1 MPTSPRARAV
11 AIGAVL
17 TLAAGLVVAGGF
29 SSQATEGRPIV
40 AGARNLESSVTTIAR
55 QGAGPALRLESSKL
69 TSAPLTVNAT
79 GWVRNLNADRVDGRN
94 ASQLLSRAT
103 EFRAGSAG
111 DVIDTGALWS
121 FDLDPGTYTVSMRA
135 IMNLAPNDPSATA
148 ASVICGVI
156 DLETF
161 NTPNTRVYVADS
173 TVQLPGGLPAAMSG
187 ASTIRIGPNATPGA
201 ICISPDSSLQLFK
214 PVVFSFGNLDRRVVS
229 DADPVD
235 IDQRQLRSFTPR

>member
-1 MPTSPRARAV
+1 MPNSPRAGAV

-17 TLAAGLVVAGGF
+17 TLAAGLVVAGSF
-29 SSQATEGRPIV
+29 SSQATEGRPLG
-40 AGARNLESSVTTIAR
+40 AGARNLESSVTT
-55 QGAGPALRLESSKL
+55 
-69 TSAPLTVNAT
+69 
-79 GWVRNLNADRVDGRN
+79 
-94 ASQLLSRAT
+94 SQPLSRAT
-103 EFRAGSAG
+103 VFRAGSAG

-135 IMNLAPNDPSATA
+135 IMNVTPNDPNATA

-201 ICISPDSSLQLFK
+201 ICISPDSSLELFK
-214 PVVFSFGNLDRRVVS
+214 PVVFSFGNLDRRTIS